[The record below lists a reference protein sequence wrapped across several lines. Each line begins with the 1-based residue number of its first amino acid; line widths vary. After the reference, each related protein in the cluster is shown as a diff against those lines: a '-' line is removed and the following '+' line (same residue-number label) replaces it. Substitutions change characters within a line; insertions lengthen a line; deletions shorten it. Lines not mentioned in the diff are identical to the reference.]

1 MQNYSSTPARH
12 HCLVVF
18 GAGARERSELTN
30 KLRRSRSSTR
40 AGAQF
45 AHARARQDLPDVRSV
60 FARFRADKDS
70 IQAFHAAHHNALH
83 SFRGRCCGD
92 GRVFHNS
99 FPLREWRAF
108 VRSHV
113 AKARSDCSYAGARCL
128 FLCLRLCLCVRLS
141 LSLSRSLAL
150 SLSRSH
156 YIISLYPSPS
166 LTRSLSHLPPFRLP
180 FSFCHVCVCFL
191 HVELPL
197 GARKFERCAEA
208 SFLILETF
216 FVGCAA
222 ACCEI
227 ASVSWITILARLD
240 HNLKKDR
247 QGEGGL

>member
-1 MQNYSSTPARH
+1 MK
-12 HCLVVF
+12 
-18 GAGARERSELTN
+18 N

-92 GRVFHNS
+92 GRGFQNS

-113 AKARSDCSYAGARCL
+113 AKARMLQKRAVIVPMQALAVSVFVFVFVFVS
-128 FLCLRLCLCVRLS
+128 LS
-141 LSLSRSLAL
+141 LSLALSPFRSLAPTVLSLSTRLPPSLAL
-150 SLSRSH
+150 S
-156 YIISLYPSPS
+156 PF
-166 LTRSLSHLPPFRLP
+166 LPPFRLP

-191 HVELPL
+191 HVEPL
-197 GARKFERCAEA
+197 GAHKFERCADA
-208 SFLILETF
+208 SFLILGTF
-216 FVGCAA
+216 LLDVRQPAVRLLLCHG
-222 ACCEI
+222 
-227 ASVSWITILARLD
+227 SPSLPGWITTSR
-240 HNLKKDR
+240 KTGKVR
-247 QGEGGL
+247 EGCRRKRCN

>member
-1 MQNYSSTPARH
+1 MK
-12 HCLVVF
+12 
-18 GAGARERSELTN
+18 N

-92 GRVFHNS
+92 GRGFHNS

-128 FLCLRLCLCVRLS
+128 CLRLRLRLCLS
-141 LSLSRSLAL
+141 LSLAL
-150 SLSRSH
+150 SPFRSLAPTVLSLSTR
-156 YIISLYPSPS
+156 LPPS
-166 LTRSLSHLPPFRLP
+166 LALSPFLPPFRLP

-191 HVELPL
+191 HVEPL
-197 GARKFERCAEA
+197 GAHKFERCADA
-208 SFLILETF
+208 SFLILGTF
-216 FVGCAA
+216 LLDVRQPAVRLLLCHG
-222 ACCEI
+222 
-227 ASVSWITILARLD
+227 SPSLPGWITTSR
-240 HNLKKDR
+240 KTGKVR
-247 QGEGGL
+247 EGCRRKRCN

>member
-1 MQNYSSTPARH
+1 MK
-12 HCLVVF
+12 
-18 GAGARERSELTN
+18 N

-83 SFRGRCCGD
+83 SFRGRCCED
-92 GRVFHNS
+92 GRGFQNS

-128 FLCLRLCLCVRLS
+128 CLRLRLCLS
-141 LSLSRSLAL
+141 LSLAL
-150 SLSRSH
+150 SPFRSLAPTVLSLSTR
-156 YIISLYPSPS
+156 LPPS
-166 LTRSLSHLPPFRLP
+166 LALSPFLPPFRLP

-191 HVELPL
+191 HVEPL
-197 GARKFERCAEA
+197 GAHKFERCADA
-208 SFLILETF
+208 SFLILGTF
-216 FVGCAA
+216 LLDVRQPAVRLLLCHG
-222 ACCEI
+222 
-227 ASVSWITILARLD
+227 SPSLPGWITTSR
-240 HNLKKDR
+240 KTGKVR
-247 QGEGGL
+247 EGCRRKRCN